1 MRNTWGR
8 VTTGLGWA
16 LFALWAWAPL
26 GAWMGA
32 WITAPDLWRLAA
44 PGGRRLESLAATLL
58 YALTVSLLA
67 SAIGGVAALY
77 CWRRH
82 DALARTA
89 EWTALLALPFP
100 PYLHAM
106 AWLPLLTALPERG
119 AGWPSATWVQTAA
132 MLPYAFGLTRLALEH
147 LDPRWLDAARVYG
160 GDQRMLRGVLLPA
173 LAPAAL
179 AGFALVFLLTLADPA
194 APSLFSR
201 SAYSLEIFADFSASH
216 DAARALWMST
226 PLIAAGL
233 LALEPLRRY
242 WCAIAQRPSPDSAQ
256 QSPIELPG
264 LSAGAALMALPAL
277 ALVAAILKQAWPPGA
292 WKDALELGW
301 RDAAASAGSALVA
314 ALAVLP
320 AAFLISRFLTR
331 RHSPAW
337 WCVSAP
343 LAAPGAL
350 AGAGLIWLWN
360 RDLPWTPYGTFWM
373 LPLAA
378 LARFAPL
385 AILAAAAWRARL
397 DPLLLD
403 AARVYAP
410 PRRRIAGVEL
420 PLLWPGLAVGAA
432 AVFALSLAELPA
444 TLLVVPPGS
453 GTLALRIYNYLH
465 YGASGS
471 VAALS
476 VCLMGATAAS
486 AWCAAH
492 LWRRLP

>member
-1 MRNTWGR
+1 M
-8 VTTGLGWA
+8 
-16 LFALWAWAPL
+16 
-26 GAWMGA
+26 
-32 WITAPDLWRLAA
+32 
-44 PGGRRLESLAATLL
+44 
-58 YALTVSLLA
+58 
-67 SAIGGVAALY
+67 
-77 CWRRH
+77 
-82 DALARTA
+82 
-89 EWTALLALPFP
+89 
-100 PYLHAM
+100 
-106 AWLPLLTALPERG
+106 
-119 AGWPSATWVQTAA
+119 
-132 MLPYAFGLTRLALEH
+132 
-147 LDPRWLDAARVYG
+147 
-160 GDQRMLRGVLLPA
+160 
-173 LAPAAL
+173 
-179 AGFALVFLLTLADPA
+179 
-194 APSLFSR
+194 
-201 SAYSLEIFADFSASH
+201 
-216 DAARALWMST
+216 
-226 PLIAAGL
+226 
-233 LALEPLRRY
+233 
-242 WCAIAQRPSPDSAQ
+242 
-256 QSPIELPG
+256 
-264 LSAGAALMALPAL
+264 
-277 ALVAAILKQAWPPGA
+277 
-292 WKDALELGW
+292 
-301 RDAAASAGSALVA
+301 A